1 MEGAAAEGA
10 RAARA
15 VIADLRPAKQPPP
28 PKARK
33 R

>member
-28 PKARK
+28 KARK